1 MDNLAFALEN
11 GLTKKEFNLIVEKL
25 KREPNE
31 NEIGVI
37 AAMWSEHCSYKSSKF
52 YLKKLPTKGRCV
64 IQGPGENAGVIDIGD
79 NQCLVFKIESHNH
92 PSFIEPYQGA
102 ATGVGGILRD
112 IFTMGAR
119 PIALMNSLRF
129 GSPKKKDTKRVVNGV
144 VSGIAGYGNCMG
156 IPTVGGE
163 VYFDDCYNGNPLV
176 NAFAIGIAKKDKIFK
191 GLADGPGNPVFY
203 LGAKTGKDGVKGA
216 IMASDIFESQED
228 LDRPT
233 VQIGDPF
240 KEKLLLEA
248 CLEMFKLK
256 GIVGIQD
263 MGAAGLTSSASE
275 MASRSNN
282 GIILDLDKIPK
293 RDSSITPYEM
303 LLSESQERMLLVLD
317 NKNNNKI
324 KTIFKKWGL
333 ESSKIGEVISRKN
346 FVIKSNK
353 KVVVDIPISI
363 LTDDCPMYQRKIK
376 KPKNTNGINKLVKND
391 INKIKFDSKKLL
403 KNLLKDENI
412 CSREWVYNQFDYMVG
427 TNTLVRPGSDSAIIR
442 IKGTKKS
449 IALTTNC
456 NSNYCELNPMIGA
469 SIAVAESTRNIVASG
484 GKPLA
489 ITNCLNF
496 GNPEK
501 PEIMWQFSEAIN
513 GLSRASKTF
522 NTPVVSGNV
531 SLYNETYKKAIKPTP
546 TISMVGLVENHNL
559 ITKQW
564 FKNVGD
570 EIILVGRIGNDF
582 GGSQVLKYLD
592 LKKKILSPPELNLDA
607 HLKINNFIYK
617 IIRKFNINS
626 VHDISEGGLMVAL
639 SESCFNPEQNIGAR
653 INLKSTGLKH
663 ELGLFA
669 ESQGCYLVS
678 SPKDQTKK
686 IKMFGTKNNINVK
699 VIGEVGGDS
708 LILEN
713 SFSIKIHSLFEIW
726 KNGFPN

>member
-1 MDNLAFALEN
+1 
-11 GLTKKEFNLIVEKL
+11 
-25 KREPNE
+25 
-31 NEIGVI
+31 
-37 AAMWSEHCSYKSSKF
+37 
-52 YLKKLPTKGRCV
+52 
-64 IQGPGENAGVIDIGD
+64 
-79 NQCLVFKIESHNH
+79 
-92 PSFIEPYQGA
+92 
-102 ATGVGGILRD
+102 
-112 IFTMGAR
+112 
-119 PIALMNSLRF
+119 
-129 GSPKKKDTKRVVNGV
+129 
-144 VSGIAGYGNCMG
+144 
-156 IPTVGGE
+156 
-163 VYFDDCYNGNPLV
+163 
-176 NAFAIGIAKKDKIFK
+176 
-191 GLADGPGNPVFY
+191 
-203 LGAKTGKDGVKGA
+203 
-216 IMASDIFESQED
+216 
-228 LDRPT
+228 
-233 VQIGDPF
+233 
-240 KEKLLLEA
+240 
-248 CLEMFKLK
+248 
-256 GIVGIQD
+256 
-263 MGAAGLTSSASE
+263 
-275 MASRSNN
+275 
-282 GIILDLDKIPK
+282 
-293 RDSSITPYEM
+293 
-303 LLSESQERMLLVLD
+303 
-317 NKNNNKI
+317 
-324 KTIFKKWGL
+324 
-333 ESSKIGEVISRKN
+333 
-346 FVIKSNK
+346 
-353 KVVVDIPISI
+353 
-363 LTDDCPMYQRKIK
+363 
-376 KPKNTNGINKLVKND
+376 
-391 INKIKFDSKKLL
+391 
-403 KNLLKDENI
+403 
-412 CSREWVYNQFDYMVG
+412 MVG

-513 GLSRASKTF
+513 GLSKASKTF

-592 LKKKILSPPELNLDA
+592 LKKKILSPPELNLDT

-669 ESQGCYLVS
+669 ESQGCYLIS

>member
-1 MDNLAFALEN
+1 MDNLSFAIEN
-11 GLTKKEFNLIVEKL
+11 GLTKDEYKLILEKL
-25 KREPNE
+25 KREPNK

-52 YLKKLPTKGRCV
+52 YLKKLPTKGKCV

-112 IFTMGAR
+112 VFTMGAR

-129 GSPKKKDTKRVVNGV
+129 GNPKKKDTKRIVNGV

-156 IPTVGGE
+156 IPTIGGE

-176 NAFAIGIAKKDKIFK
+176 NAFALGIAEKNKIFK

-282 GIILDLDKIPK
+282 GILLDLDKIPK

-303 LLSESQERMLLVLD
+303 LLSESQERMLLVLN

-324 KTIFKKWGL
+324 KSIFKKWGL
-333 ESSKIGEVISRKN
+333 DSNQIGEVISKKR
-346 FVIKSNK
+346 FIIKSQK
-353 KVVVDIPISI
+353 KIVVDLPVDL
-363 LTDDCPMYQRKIK
+363 LTDDCPMYKREIK
-376 KPKNTNGINKLVKND
+376 EPKKMAGIDKLTDAN
-391 INKIKFDSKKLL
+391 IKRIEFNPLVLLKKLL
-403 KNLLKDENI
+403 ADENI
-412 CSREWVYNQFDYMVG
+412 CSREWIYNQFDYMVG

-442 IKGTKKS
+442 IKGTKKA
-449 IALTTNC
+449 IAMSTNC
-456 NSNYCELNPMIGA
+456 NSNYCQLDPYTGA
-469 SIAVAESTRNIVASG
+469 AIAVAESTRNIIASG

-501 PEIMWQFSEAIN
+501 PEIMWQFAKSID
-513 GLSRASKTF
+513 GLSKASKTF
-522 NTPVVSGNV
+522 NVPVVSGNV
-531 SLYNETYKKAIKPTP
+531 SLYNETFNESIKPTP
-546 TISMVGLVENHNL
+546 TISMVGIVEDKKFL
-559 ITKQW
+559 KTQW
-564 FKNVGD
+564 FKNEGD
-570 EIILVGRIGNDF
+570 QIILIGNIKNDF
-582 GGSQVLKYLD
+582 GGSQALKYINT
-592 LKKKILSPPELNLDA
+592 KKSLRKPPEINFSS
-607 HLKINNFIYK
+607 HLKINNFVYK
-617 IIRKFNINS
+617 IIRKYEINS
-626 VHDISEGGLMVAL
+626 IHDISEGGLMIAI
-639 SESCFNPEQNIGAR
+639 SESCFNPNNNIGAK
-653 INLKSTGLKH
+653 INPKLLGLKNN
-663 ELGLFA
+663 LALFA
-669 ESQGCYLVS
+669 ESQGCYILS
-678 SPKDQTKK
+678 TSKNQAGK
-686 IKMFGTKNNINVK
+686 IKSYATKNNINVT

-708 LILEN
+708 LILEDI
-713 SFSIKIHSLFEIW
+713 FKIKIDALFKIW
-726 KNGFPN
+726 NGGFPS

>member
-11 GLTKKEFNLIVEKL
+11 GLTKKEFNLIVNKL
-25 KREPNE
+25 KREPNK

-129 GSPKKKDTKRVVNGV
+129 GDPKKKDTKRVVNGV

-176 NAFAIGIAKKDKIFK
+176 NAFAIGIAKKNKIFK

-333 ESSKIGEVISRKN
+333 DSSRIGQVINRKN

-363 LTDDCPMYQRKIK
+363 LTDDCPMYQRKIR
-376 KPKNTNGINKLVKND
+376 KPKNTNGISKLVNND

-403 KNLLKDENI
+403 KNLIKDENI

-449 IALTTNC
+449 VALTTNC

-513 GLSRASKTF
+513 GLSKASRTF
-522 NTPVVSGNV
+522 NTPIVSGNV

-546 TISMVGLVENHNL
+546 TISMVGIVENHNL

-570 EIILVGRIGNDF
+570 QIILVGRIGNDF

-607 HLKINNFIYK
+607 HLKINNFLYK
-617 IIRKFNINS
+617 IIRKFNISS

-639 SESCFNPEQNIGAR
+639 SESCFNPEQNIGAK

-686 IKMFGTKNNINVK
+686 IRTFGTKNNINVK

-713 SFSIKIHSLFEIW
+713 SFSIKINSLFEIW

>member
-11 GLTKKEFNLIVEKL
+11 GLTKKEFNLIVNKL
-25 KREPNE
+25 KREPNK

-129 GSPKKKDTKRVVNGV
+129 GNPKKKDTKRVLNGV

-376 KPKNTNGINKLVKND
+376 KPKNTNGINKLVNND

-546 TISMVGLVENHNL
+546 TISMVGVVENHNL
-559 ITKQW
+559 IKKQW

-617 IIRKFNINS
+617 LIRKFNINS

-686 IKMFGTKNNINVK
+686 IRTFGTKNNINVK

-713 SFSIKIHSLFEIW
+713 SFSIKINSLFEIW

>member
-11 GLTKKEFNLIVEKL
+11 GLTKKEFNLIVNKL
-25 KREPNE
+25 KREPNK

-52 YLKKLPTKGRCV
+52 YLKKLPTKGSCV

-129 GSPKKKDTKRVVNGV
+129 GNPKKKDTKRVVNGV

-176 NAFAIGIAKKDKIFK
+176 NAFAIGIAKKNKIFK

-256 GIVGIQD
+256 GIIGIQD

-333 ESSKIGEVISRKN
+333 DSSRIGQVINRKN

-363 LTDDCPMYQRKIK
+363 LTDDCPMYQRKIR
-376 KPKNTNGINKLVKND
+376 KPKNTNGISKLVNND

-403 KNLLKDENI
+403 KNLIKDENI

-449 IALTTNC
+449 VALTTNC

-513 GLSRASKTF
+513 GLSRASRTF
-522 NTPVVSGNV
+522 NTPIVSGNV

-546 TISMVGLVENHNL
+546 TISMVGIVENHNL

-570 EIILVGRIGNDF
+570 QIILVGRIGNDF

-617 IIRKFNINS
+617 IIRKFNISS

-639 SESCFNPEQNIGAR
+639 SESCFNPEQNIGAK

-678 SPKDQTKK
+678 SPKNQTKK
-686 IKMFGTKNNINVK
+686 IRTFGTKNNINVK

-713 SFSIKIHSLFEIW
+713 SFSIKINSLFEIW